1 MGRVEV
7 RVRSTPRPTLLP
19 RRTPAVS
26 RKTYSLPS
34 RLSVWLGLGLALGL
48 GLRSGLW
55 LGLGLW
61 LGWGHG

>member
-1 MGRVEV
+1 MGWVGIWDGVGVRAKARVGVGVGGLGRVEA

-34 RLSVWLGLGLALGL
+34 RLSVWC
-48 GLRSGLW
+48 
-55 LGLGLW
+55 
-61 LGWGHG
+61 